1 MTFIEK
7 LRSALNGNLSSLKNL
22 KTGIICTYDSENHV
36 STIKSAKLSNK
47 SHSHVI
53 ISQDAYIING
63 HYYEKKLLIY
73 DND

>member
-7 LRSALNGNLSSLKNL
+7 LRSALNGNLASLKNL
-22 KTGIICTYDSENHV
+22 KTGIICTYDSKNHI
-36 STIKSAKLSNK
+36 STIKSAKLRNT
-47 SHSHVI
+47 SHLHVI
-53 ISQDAYIING
+53 ISQDAHITNG